1 MAKVTIGYA
10 VLLIAMG
17 IGFYFGTGAVSK
29 TALIPTFF
37 GLPILLCGILALKDA
52 YRKHAMHFAVML
64 GLLAFIGSLRAVPA
78 IPALI
83 NGTAERPSAVIA
95 QLLMAALSIVFVAL
109 GVKSFIDVRRARKRA
124 ALAA

>member
-1 MAKVTIGYA
+1 
-10 VLLIAMG
+10 MG

-37 GLPILLCGILALKDA
+37 GVPILLCGILALKDA
-52 YRKHAMHFAVML
+52 YRKHAMHVAVML
-64 GLLAFIGSLRAVPA
+64 GLLAFLGSLRAVPA

-95 QLLMAALSIVFVAL
+95 QLLMAALSLVYVAL
-109 GVKSFIDVRRARKRA
+109 GVKNFIDVRRARKRA